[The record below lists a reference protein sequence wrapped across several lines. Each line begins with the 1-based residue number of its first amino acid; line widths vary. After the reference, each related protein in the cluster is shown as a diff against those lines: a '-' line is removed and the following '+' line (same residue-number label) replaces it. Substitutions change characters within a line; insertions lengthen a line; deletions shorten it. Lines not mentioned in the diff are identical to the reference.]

1 MELVF
6 VNINKLICKL
16 VEGLR
21 FFKAEYNSILD
32 GQKRTKNGPK
42 MVYYGVKMIKNVHN
56 RLKETKTRLEMIQ
69 FRVTGSKKTIRQ
81 VSRSDPPYQL
91 VDMVMIIIVFSSVYH
106 ECPTL
111 DNSVFRAKLV
121 TLTVYQHLNSLLGKM
136 RKPFG

>member
-1 MELVF
+1 MEWPWDLELVF

-56 RLKETKTRLEMIQ
+56 RLRDQNQAGNDPIQ
-69 FRVTGSKKTIRQ
+69 S
-81 VSRSDPPYQL
+81 Y
-91 VDMVMIIIVFSSVYH
+91 
-106 ECPTL
+106 
-111 DNSVFRAKLV
+111 
-121 TLTVYQHLNSLLGKM
+121 
-136 RKPFG
+136 RK